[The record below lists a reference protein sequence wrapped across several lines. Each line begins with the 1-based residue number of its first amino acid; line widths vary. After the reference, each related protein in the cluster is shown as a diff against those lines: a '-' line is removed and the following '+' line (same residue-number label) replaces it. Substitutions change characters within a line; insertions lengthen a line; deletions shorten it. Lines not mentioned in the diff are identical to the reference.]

1 MESLS
6 KIVWIVLEII
16 MNLRWKIAISNIF
29 PIIFG
34 YFSDPINRKLMK
46 FYTHNPHKVNNRFEK
61 VERNHVNRFW
71 EIRWIVIRKIVI
83 FDIFFW
89 TFSSISQDL
98 NLGTWR
104 NFLYTILIKCR
115 TIVESLSKIV
125 WIVLEIIMNLRWKIA
140 ISNIFPII
148 FGYFSDPINRKLMK
162 FYTHNP
168 HKVSNRFGKVERNHV
183 NRFWE
188 IRWIV
193 IRKIVIFDTFFW
205 TFSSISQDL
214 KLGTWRNFL

>member
-1 MESLS
+1 MLEICLQRLGKKHIGEKPQDLKIGTWRNFLYTILIKGRTIVESLS

-29 PIIFG
+29 SFNFG

-46 FYTHNPHKVNNRFEK
+46 FSTHNSHKVENTFGK
-61 VERNHVNRFW
+61 FERNHVNRFW

-98 NLGTWR
+98 
-104 NFLYTILIKCR
+104 
-115 TIVESLSKIV
+115 
-125 WIVLEIIMNLRWKIA
+125 
-140 ISNIFPII
+140 
-148 FGYFSDPINRKLMK
+148 
-162 FYTHNP
+162 
-168 HKVSNRFGKVERNHV
+168 
-183 NRFWE
+183 
-188 IRWIV
+188 
-193 IRKIVIFDTFFW
+193 
-205 TFSSISQDL
+205 